1 MVKEIAIWLYLFYF
15 KLQFTFCK
23 LFPVR
28 KNKVTFVVSFGDN
41 SVFLYE
47 ELKKLQPDSHIV
59 FLAAKKAIPKL
70 QPYQNSAKLITFENS
85 IMSMA
90 RSAYHLATS
99 RVVLVDNY
107 FGFLSVTNFKKETEC
122 IQLWHAAGAI
132 KTFGLKDESISF
144 RSRRAHKRFLHV
156 YKNFHKVVVGSDAMA
171 DIFKEAFQL
180 SSANFLR
187 TGVPRTDLFFSGNR
201 TKAVK
206 EKLYR
211 ENTVLKDK
219 KVILYAPT
227 YRDNQ
232 LDEFELQLDLDMLQ
246 RELGAEYVLLIRSHP
261 VLKNKI
267 NVEEQYPGFAFD
279 YSTGSD
285 INEILLIT
293 DILISDYSSIP
304 YEFSLLNRPMIFYPY
319 DLKEYSKTRG
329 LWDSYEKLV
338 PGPIVFDSLEMVKVI
353 KEKGYDM
360 NKVQQFSAMWNQYHF
375 GHSSRLLAEYI
386 LETERERNVNASGS

>member
-15 KLQFTFCK
+15 KLQFTFFK

-41 SVFLYE
+41 SMFLYE
-47 ELKKLQPDSHIV
+47 ELKKLQPDSPIV
-59 FLAAKKAIPKL
+59 FLATKNAIPKL
-70 QPYQNSAKLITFENS
+70 HPYQSGARLIPFENS

-90 RSAYHLATS
+90 RTAYHLATS
-99 RVVLVDNY
+99 RVVVVDNY
-107 FGFLSVTNFKKETEC
+107 FGLLSAAKFKKVTEC

-132 KTFGLKDESISF
+132 KTFGLKDKSISF
-144 RSRRAHKRFLHV
+144 RSQRAHKRFLNV

-187 TGVPRTDLFFSGNR
+187 TGVPRTDLFFNKKWTSE
-201 TKAVK
+201 VK
-206 EKLYR
+206 EKLYG
-211 ENTVLKDK
+211 ENYILKDK

-227 YRDNQ
+227 YRDHH
-232 LDEFELQLDLDMLQ
+232 LEEFDLQLDFDLLQ
-246 RELGAEYVLLIRSHP
+246 RELGDEYVILLRSHP
-261 VLKNKI
+261 VLKDKVD
-267 NVEEQYPGFAFD
+267 VEKHYPGFVFD
-279 YSTGSD
+279 YSSGWD
-285 INEILLIT
+285 INEILLVTDLLIT
-293 DILISDYSSIP
+293 DYSSIP

-319 DLKEYSKTRG
+319 DLEEYSKTRG
-329 LWDSYEKLV
+329 LWDNYENLV
-338 PGPIVFDSLEMVKVI
+338 PGPVVFDTREMIKVI

-360 NKVQQFSAMWNQYHF
+360 NKVQQFSAIWNQYHF

-386 LETERERNVNASGS
+386 LETERERDVNASGS